1 MYAEG
6 GGVGAGGGRRKKT
19 PSLRSGA
26 NAGARLATGSR
37 SGSRSSGGGGG
48 YSPPSQPSYSPSY
61 YRPTSTSTGNYSGGG
76 APSAP
81 PGGGNGP
88 VPRTVAPKK
97 PEPPTLKKYL
107 GGDDTYQA
115 TRNELIRNFN
125 ALRLTNKR
133 NRRNVNTDYA
143 TTKSRLATEKQK
155 AATDMENDFAARGL
169 FGTGE
174 YASKLAEFEKNFQ
187 NQFEDASTSRSRNV
201 KQLMTDLQDA
211 KRLRNSSLRQAR
223 LEAIRRRAE
232 KYGLK

>member
-1 MYAEG
+1 MYSD
-6 GGVGAGGGRRKKT
+6 VSPGAGGGGRRKKT
-19 PSLRSGA
+19 PSFSSGASAGGRSG
-26 NAGARLATGSR
+26 GASR
-37 SGSRSSGGGGG
+37 SGSRSSGG
-48 YSPPSQPSYSPSY
+48 YSPPPQPSYSPSY

-81 PGGGNGP
+81 PSGGNSGP

-107 GGDDTYQA
+107 AGDDTFQS

-155 AATDMENDFAARGL
+155 AATEMENDFAARGL

-174 YASKLAEFEKNFQ
+174 YAAKLSEFEKNFQ

-211 KRLRNSSLRQAR
+211 KRLRNSSVRQAR

-232 KYGLK
+232 KYGLKS